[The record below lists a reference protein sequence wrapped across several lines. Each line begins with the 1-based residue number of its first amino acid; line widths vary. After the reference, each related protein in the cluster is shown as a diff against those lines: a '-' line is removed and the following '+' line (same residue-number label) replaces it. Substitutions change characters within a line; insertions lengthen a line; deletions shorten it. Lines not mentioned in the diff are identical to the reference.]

1 MEETW
6 VVYRWG
12 HFSKV
17 GQFSSFGFNLMVSC
31 ESPPR
36 ALTGS
41 EASEGCC
48 DGIGGGRGGGEVH
61 RRLRGRRSRN
71 GSHMGQFCGF
81 LFHGLLTFAALDLEI
96 RS

>member
-1 MEETW
+1 MGLEE
-6 VVYRWG
+6 
-12 HFSKV
+12 
-17 GQFSSFGFNLMVSC
+17 
-31 ESPPR
+31 
-36 ALTGS
+36 
-41 EASEGCC
+41 
-48 DGIGGGRGGGEVH
+48 GGGGGEVH